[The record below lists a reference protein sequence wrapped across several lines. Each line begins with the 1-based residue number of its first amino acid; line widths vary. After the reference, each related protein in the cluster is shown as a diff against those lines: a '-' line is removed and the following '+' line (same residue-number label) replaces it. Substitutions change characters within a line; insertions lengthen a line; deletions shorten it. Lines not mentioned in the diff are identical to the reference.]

1 VIDWFLA
8 PRDAEHGGET
18 MGDATM
24 VVETAAKVAG
34 AATTALDF
42 FDSIYERVERVRA
55 RRLSARNYLRAYY
68 FEVVNNLEL
77 LAVVNAKRLSTLP
90 VNSPVFRGLSIGW
103 RRRSARRSCSRT
115 RSTRLRLFALLGK
128 KGRMENKRRMLDTF
142 QKGVD
147 ARYAGKVL
155 YENVLQA
162 ISFTVVKTEILRRL
176 SRFSDGELDC
186 LNQILLERRVTNIR
200 ERFSMIKSK
209 LDELEGIREISR

>member
-1 VIDWFLA
+1 
-8 PRDAEHGGET
+8 

-77 LAVVNAKRLSTLP
+77 LSVVNAKKLSALP
-90 VNSPVFRGLSIGW
+90 VNSPVFRGIIERVETQVGATIVFSDEIDPA
-103 RRRSARRSCSRT
+103 SE
-115 RSTRLRLFALLGK
+115 LFALLGK

-186 LNQILLERRVTNIR
+186 LNHILLERRVANIR
-200 ERFSMIKSK
+200 ERFSMIKAK